1 MLSQANTKVYN
12 LEAMDEGE
20 LVAKVCVGGWVLLW
34 CYPTSDDAIMATQ
47 VRKEK
52 SQGFTKMMELFEF
65 MRDVATNRSTWTS
78 DEQNMMNIVRK
89 RSENIIEAFTP
100 DIGMQDKTER
110 TGKISVIVQ
119 TVLARVLGF

>member
-1 MLSQANTKVYN
+1 
-12 LEAMDEGE
+12 
-20 LVAKVCVGGWVLLW
+20 
-34 CYPTSDDAIMATQ
+34 MATQ

>member
-1 MLSQANTKVYN
+1 MMLS
-12 LEAMDEGE
+12 
-20 LVAKVCVGGWVLLW
+20 W
-34 CYPTSDDAIMATQ
+34 PQ

-52 SQGFTKMMELFEF
+52 SQGFAKMMELFEF
-65 MRDVATNRSTWTS
+65 MRDVATNRSTWSS
-78 DEQNMMNIVRK
+78 DEQDMMNIVRK

-110 TGKISVIVQ
+110 AGKISVIVQ

>member
-1 MLSQANTKVYN
+1 
-12 LEAMDEGE
+12 
-20 LVAKVCVGGWVLLW
+20 
-34 CYPTSDDAIMATQ
+34 MATQ

-52 SQGFTKMMELFEF
+52 SQGFAKMMELFEF